1 MGLLHGEEKQLIL
14 ASPVLRSPVLPFC
27 VQRDIEESL
36 QELQPY
42 FSHLITL
49 QLVCFASA
57 T

>member
-1 MGLLHGEEKQLIL
+1 MRFLHGEENQLIL
-14 ASPVLRSPVLPFC
+14 ASLALRSPALPFC
-27 VQRDIEESL
+27 VQHDIEESL

-42 FSHLITL
+42 FSPLITL